1 MKQKRYWLRGL
12 YFGITI
18 YAIELA
24 IVGVDSSG
32 NDSGNTWLVFAGM
45 YFLPIIFVGLLI
57 GWLYGKIKNR
67 NKTMEIVS

>member
-18 YAIELA
+18 YAIALA